1 MEAIFD
7 HANFQV
13 ETIGDA
19 YMVVSGLPDRI
30 DYHGRE
36 IACMSLDFLRGVSG
50 FVIEHMPDT
59 QLKLRIGEQLILR

>member
-1 MEAIFD
+1 
-7 HANFQV
+7 
-13 ETIGDA
+13 
-19 YMVVSGLPDRI
+19 MVVSGLPDRI

-59 QLKLRIGEQLILR
+59 QLKLRIGEQLKLR